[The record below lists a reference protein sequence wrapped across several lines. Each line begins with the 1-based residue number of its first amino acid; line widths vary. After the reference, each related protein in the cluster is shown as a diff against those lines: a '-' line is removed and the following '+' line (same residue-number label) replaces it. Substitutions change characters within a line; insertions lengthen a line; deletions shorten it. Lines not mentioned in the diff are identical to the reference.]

1 MTLSKKELGAI
12 AKKYCFNTSEIEDAF
27 LFVERVLEEEI
38 KVTREK
44 FPYATNT
51 IMRLEGALCELY
63 SLTSDFYAENFGE

>member
-27 LFVERVLEEEI
+27 LFIERVLEEEI

-51 IMRLEGALCELY
+51 IMRLESALYELY
-63 SLTSDFYAENFGE
+63 SLTFDFYAENFGE